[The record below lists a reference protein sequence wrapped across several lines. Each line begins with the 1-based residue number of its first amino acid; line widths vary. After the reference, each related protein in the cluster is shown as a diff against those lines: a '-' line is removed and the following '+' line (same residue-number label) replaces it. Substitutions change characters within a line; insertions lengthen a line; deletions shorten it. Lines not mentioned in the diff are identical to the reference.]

1 MIWWSCHIN
10 RSGPVFW
17 TQCIFTAHAQ
27 NHYLLLSVENVTFPT
42 DSATVN
48 YKYSRFRRTYWNV
61 KLFGSVHWHQKWLG
75 LNLDLWPNVALRI
88 CNFLA
93 RRTHS
98 FSNVFFLGGVSQLQ
112 LALSWIGHICHIGL
126 HNGPKATFILQCNF
140 KTYRRG
146 RAVDM

>member
-1 MIWWSCHIN
+1 MLWFGEVVILIVAVQFFGHS
-10 RSGPVFW
+10 V
-17 TQCIFTAHAQ
+17 
-27 NHYLLLSVENVTFPT
+27 YLLLMHKTIIYYFRS
-42 DSATVN
+42 
-48 YKYSRFRRTYWNV
+48 KMWRFQRIPPPQITSTPSFGGYWNV

-75 LNLDLWPNVALRI
+75 RNLDLWPNMALRI

-112 LALSWIGHICHIGL
+112 LALSWIGHI